1 MELTEY
7 RLGDIAKVVN
17 GSTPST
23 LHPEYYDGD
32 VVWITPKDLSEQ
44 KSKYIQ
50 KGERNITTEGYNSC
64 STQMIPA
71 NNILLTSRAPIG
83 LVAINSV
90 ECCTNQGFKNII
102 VDNSKADVD
111 YLYYYIKYHIKEI
124 EILGAGTTF
133 KEVSKNAL
141 EKYIISIPSLS
152 SQRKIAGVLSALD
165 QKIALN
171 RTINQSLEQLAKTIY
186 TYYFLQFH
194 NAKVLTYNPTLKKM
208 LPTGWE
214 VKTLFDTVD
223 VLYGF
228 PFNSAF
234 FTEQITDTP
243 VVRIRDIADKSTSTY
258 TTEPISNKYKL
269 QKGDV
274 LIGMDGNFHMCIWG
288 NENAYINQRC
298 VRLRPLADSPI
309 SSYQILFSLLPYIK
323 AKESSIKGSTV
334 GHLSDKDLKE
344 LYLLQ
349 PTLEEMDLKEQL
361 NSILDG
367 VANNQTEIT
376 ALTTY
381 RDALL
386 PVLMNGQVEVE

>member
-1 MELTEY
+1 MELKKY

-194 NAKVLTYNPTLKKM
+194 NAKALTYNPTLKKM

-214 VKTLFDTVD
+214 YITTDKLTNVVTGKEDANFSTPNGAYPFFTCSKENLQCDKAAFSGKAILIAGNGDFNVKHYTGEFNAYQRTYVLIPKDPKYYG
-223 VLYGF
+223 VLYFAALDKIASFRAKSNGSIIKF
-228 PFNSAF
+228 
-234 FTEQITDTP
+234 IT
-243 VVRIRDIADKSTSTY
+243 
-258 TTEPISNKYKL
+258 
-269 QKGDV
+269 KGDIEN
-274 LIGMDGNFHMCIWG
+274 IGIFECH
-288 NENAYINQRC
+288 
-298 VRLRPLADSPI
+298 
-309 SSYQILFSLLPYIK
+309 
-323 AKESSIKGSTV
+323 
-334 GHLSDKDLKE
+334 
-344 LYLLQ
+344 Q
-349 PTLEEMDLKEQL
+349 PEIYEQL
-361 NSILDG
+361 NTLLDKIEI
-367 VANNQTEIT
+367 NDKEIT